1 MVETATNG
9 QALQPRVESRS
20 QCCRRKHVP
29 QGPQPAVG
37 PPVDP
42 PAGSPAASQHG
53 LVNTLKLPGTGRG
66 QVRTPARG
74 EAVSPAQVCRP
85 VWTARGSGLR
95 GQQGVGRPADW
106 ECCPPRL
113 GLWATETWP
122 LDSRA
127 AAPVGMEGLEP
138 GATDPCRPERV
149 RQRLAW
155 ATGFWCGSLWDWKL
169 ADRPARPSGGRPGTP
184 SAEGLTGP
192 WVKWESG
199 WGGQGRGDR

>member
-1 MVETATNG
+1 MLQKETRSPGAPACSRAPCRPSGRVASSFPAWAGEHPETARHWARSGSDTGTWRGCVPSTGVPAGVDGARERAAGAAGSG
-9 QALQPRVESRS
+9 QA
-20 QCCRRKHVP
+20 C
-29 QGPQPAVG
+29 
-37 PPVDP
+37 
-42 PAGSPAASQHG
+42 G
-53 LVNTLKLPGTGRG
+53 LGVLP
-66 QVRTPARG
+66 
-74 EAVSPAQVCRP
+74 
-85 VWTARGSGLR
+85 
-95 GQQGVGRPADW
+95 
-106 ECCPPRL
+106 
-113 GLWATETWP
+113 TETWP